1 MGRARRTA
9 TVTSVATLFAVA
21 SAVGTAG
28 PAGAATFGGS
38 WQFNE
43 KSGSAVDSTGNG
55 NTGTLH
61 GGIVRT
67 GTQYHFDGYSGYVSV
82 PDSSTLDPGSGN
94 IAITVRFTLDGNP
107 SPSGYDY
114 DLARKGLGSTSG
126 GDYKAEVLD
135 NGKGFCHFRGDQHT
149 ADLTGGSGLGSG
161 THTLKCVKTSSSV
174 SLLVDGSVKASKTVT
189 VGSIANS
196 SGVALGAKPADDYT
210 HGYIDYVTIST
221 S

>member
-1 MGRARRTA
+1 MRRATRTLSA
-9 TVTSVATLFAVA
+9 TAATTLFAVA
-21 SAVGTAG
+21 SAVGTSTQAS
-28 PAGAATFGGS
+28 AASFGGS

-43 KSGSAVDSTGNG
+43 KSGSAVDSSGNG
-55 NTGTLH
+55 NNGTLH
-61 GGIVRT
+61 GGITRT
-67 GTQYHFDGYSGYVSV
+67 GTQYHFDGSTGYVSV

-94 IAITVRFTLDGNP
+94 LALTVKFTLDGNP
-107 SPSGYDY
+107 TPSGNDY

-135 NGKGFCHFRGDQHT
+135 TGKGFCHFRGNQHS
-149 ADLTGGSGLGSG
+149 ADLTGGSNLGSG

-174 SLLVDGSVKASKTVT
+174 SLLVDGSVKASRTVT

-196 SGVALGAKPADDYT
+196 SGVSLGAKPGEDFT
-210 HGYIDYVTIST
+210 RGYIDYVTIST

>member
-1 MGRARRTA
+1 MRRATRTA
-9 TVTSVATLFAVA
+9 SATAATLFAVA
-21 SAVGTAG
+21 SA
-28 PAGAATFGGS
+28 AGAPARASAAGFGGS

-43 KSGSAVDSTGNG
+43 KSGSALDSSGNG
-55 NTGTLH
+55 NSGTLH
-61 GGIVRT
+61 GGIIRT
-67 GTQYHFDGYSGYVSV
+67 GTSYRFDGWSGYVSV
-82 PDSSTLDPGSGN
+82 PDSSSLDPGSGN
-94 IAITVRFTLDGNP
+94 LALTVKFTLDGNP
-107 SPSGYDY
+107 VPTGNDY

-135 NGKGFCHFRGDQHT
+135 SGKGFCHFRGSQHS

-174 SLLVDGSVKASKTVT
+174 SLLVDGSVKTSKSIT

-196 SGVALGAKPADDYT
+196 SGVSLGAKPGDDFT